1 MSSQTHPDRQAVV
14 LAAGKGTRFRSHRAK
29 VLHQLCGKPLISHV
43 LANLRNAGV
52 GKILVVVG
60 HQAADVRR
68 ALKHEPDLEFVE
80 QAPQLGTG
88 HALMIAA
95 SKLEDWS
102 GHLLVVYGDAPL
114 IRPQT
119 LDRLVT
125 ALQDEN
131 ADQTLVTCVMDDPA
145 GYGRISRDAEGKIE
159 AIVEEKEATAQQRQ
173 LREVNPGFYC
183 FRLSPLLAALDQLSN
198 DNAQGEYYL
207 TDLIGIFHRQGKRV
221 VGVETEAAE
230 TRGINDRLQLAEI
243 EVELRQKIS
252 RYWLSQGVSMI
263 QPASVVIDSDVEI
276 GPDTRLYSGVVIE
289 GKSRIGAGCT
299 IYSHCHLRNARLGD
313 EVVVDHCSVIRDSVV
328 EKQARV
334 GPFAHLRGQAQVGAR
349 ARIGNFVEVKKSVL
363 GPETKAAHLSYLG
376 DAEVGREVNIG
387 AGTITC
393 NYDGRKK
400 HKTRIGDGAFV
411 GSGSQL
417 VAPVQVESGAY
428 VAAGSTIT
436 SDVPADA
443 LGIARGRQVN
453 KLKWSILRKR
463 QQQEDDD

>member
-1 MSSQTHPDRQAVV
+1 
-14 LAAGKGTRFRSHRAK
+14 
-29 VLHQLCGKPLISHV
+29 
-43 LANLRNAGV
+43 
-52 GKILVVVG
+52 
-60 HQAADVRR
+60 
-68 ALKHEPDLEFVE
+68 
-80 QAPQLGTG
+80 
-88 HALMIAA
+88 
-95 SKLEDWS
+95 
-102 GHLLVVYGDAPL
+102 
-114 IRPQT
+114 
-119 LDRLVT
+119 
-125 ALQDEN
+125 
-131 ADQTLVTCVMDDPA
+131 
-145 GYGRISRDAEGKIE
+145 
-159 AIVEEKEATAQQRQ
+159 
-173 LREVNPGFYC
+173 
-183 FRLSPLLAALDQLSN
+183 
-198 DNAQGEYYL
+198 
-207 TDLIGIFHRQGKRV
+207 
-221 VGVETEAAE
+221 
-230 TRGINDRLQLAEI
+230 
-243 EVELRQKIS
+243 
-252 RYWLSQGVSMI
+252 MI

-463 QQQEDDD
+463 QQREDDD